1 MQQQKFQFHN
11 IPYNSG
17 ITCKWWEIQSS
28 RVNTLQ
34 ENVYIKLTWNYAFKR
49 SNLVYNTQLDT
60 QTLFYKQ

>member
-1 MQQQKFQFHN
+1 MQRQKFQFHD
-11 IPYNSG
+11 IPYNAG
-17 ITCKWWEIQSS
+17 IKWWEIQSS
-28 RVNTLQ
+28 WVNTFQ